1 MCILLKYDRN
11 IATRGQKTC
20 ARQDGRIN
28 NTLQPGQPDFVK
40 IQPVQPDSALFFPLD
55 TTQVGLSGRRFFEG
69 LPYHQV
75 QCAIFVN

>member
-55 TTQVGLSGRRFFEG
+55 TTQVGLSGLEG
-69 LPYHQV
+69 VLRGVSSTTVCH
-75 QCAIFVN
+75 FL